1 MLSVKHLLHSHTFG
15 QHGIEQHL
23 EVQLRFLA
31 ILVRQNH
38 AVALHRGLHVKRPV
52 SRFVHAQFGKVKL
65 LADGR
70 NGERIFSTLEDA
82 AYVVRLTEAIVES
95 SKKNIKEKV
104 MKSIK
109 EMENISLEQLEAVS
123 MDMNI
128 PVPEGF
134 EERLKKDIGTL
145 DRLTTD
151 DTEYG
156 RRARTVRIISV
167 AAAATLLL
175 A

>member
-1 MLSVKHLLHSHTFG
+1 
-15 QHGIEQHL
+15 
-23 EVQLRFLA
+23 
-31 ILVRQNH
+31 
-38 AVALHRGLHVKRPV
+38 
-52 SRFVHAQFGKVKL
+52 
-65 LADGR
+65 
-70 NGERIFSTLEDA
+70 
-82 AYVVRLTEAIVES
+82 
-95 SKKNIKEKV
+95 

-109 EMENISLEQLEAVS
+109 DIENMSLEQLEAVS

-167 AAAATLLL
+167 AAAATLLVGTGIAIRQNEPQDTFDDPYMAYAELEKAFAAMSGGMQKAL
-175 A
+175 AMAEESEAAFDKVTSIFE

>member
-1 MLSVKHLLHSHTFG
+1 
-15 QHGIEQHL
+15 
-23 EVQLRFLA
+23 
-31 ILVRQNH
+31 
-38 AVALHRGLHVKRPV
+38 
-52 SRFVHAQFGKVKL
+52 
-65 LADGR
+65 
-70 NGERIFSTLEDA
+70 
-82 AYVVRLTEAIVES
+82 
-95 SKKNIKEKV
+95 

-109 EMENISLEQLEAVS
+109 EMEDMSLEQLEAVS

-167 AAAATLLL
+167 AAAATLLVGTGIAIRQNEPKDTFDDPYMAYAELEKAFATMSGGMQKAL
-175 A
+175 AMAEESEAAFDKVTSIFE

>member
-1 MLSVKHLLHSHTFG
+1 
-15 QHGIEQHL
+15 
-23 EVQLRFLA
+23 
-31 ILVRQNH
+31 
-38 AVALHRGLHVKRPV
+38 
-52 SRFVHAQFGKVKL
+52 
-65 LADGR
+65 
-70 NGERIFSTLEDA
+70 
-82 AYVVRLTEAIVES
+82 
-95 SKKNIKEKV
+95 

-109 EMENISLEQLEAVS
+109 EMEDMSLEQLEAVS

-156 RRARTVRIISV
+156 RRTRTVRIISV
-167 AAAATLLL
+167 AAAATLLVGTGIAIRQNEPKDTFDDPYMAYAELEKAFATMSGGMQKAL
-175 A
+175 AMAEESEAALDKVTSIFE

>member
-1 MLSVKHLLHSHTFG
+1 M
-15 QHGIEQHL
+15 
-23 EVQLRFLA
+23 
-31 ILVRQNH
+31 
-38 AVALHRGLHVKRPV
+38 
-52 SRFVHAQFGKVKL
+52 
-65 LADGR
+65 
-70 NGERIFSTLEDA
+70 
-82 AYVVRLTEAIVES
+82 
-95 SKKNIKEKV
+95 
-104 MKSIK
+104 
-109 EMENISLEQLEAVS
+109 SLEQLEAVS

-167 AAAATLLL
+167 AAAATLLVGTGIAISQNEPKDTFDDPYMAYAELEKAFAVMSGGIQKGL
-175 A
+175 AMAEESEAALDKVTSIFE